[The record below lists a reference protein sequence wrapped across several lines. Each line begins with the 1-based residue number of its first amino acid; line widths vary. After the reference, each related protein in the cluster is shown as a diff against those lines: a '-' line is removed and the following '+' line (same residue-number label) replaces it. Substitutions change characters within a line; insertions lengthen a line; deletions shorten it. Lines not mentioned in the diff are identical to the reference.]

1 MRKIFILL
9 LLFNAVILSN
19 AQTTL
24 TGKKQAQITQLS
36 EQKKAQ
42 QNFLSSSLIV
52 LILTI
57 VTAAV
62 LFRSNRQKQKAN
74 VLLQSQKLEI
84 DKKEGELAIQKDNL
98 ERSYNNV
105 EQLGEIGRRI
115 ISSLSVETIIATVYD
130 DVNSIMDA
138 WVFGIGIYEEGRREI
153 EFPATY
159 ENSAPLPAY
168 SDSID
173 DKNRLAV
180 LCLVNESE
188 IIMGD
193 LQTDYKKYL
202 QNFPVPKQG
211 ELPVSLIYLPLK
223 VKNKTKG
230 VITVQSFRKNA
241 YSNYHLYMLRN
252 IANYAAIALENAE
265 SYQKLTHTLNNLKK
279 TQAQLI
285 QSEKMALPGE
295 LTGIA
300 HEIQNPLHFVN
311 NFSQVNRDLIQ
322 EIKNQKSL
330 SAGQAGKL
338 SNEEL
343 DKLFV
348 DIETNE
354 EKIIHHAKRADA
366 IVKTILQHSR
376 QKTSQ
381 KEPTDINALA
391 DDYLRLRYRGMRA
404 KDKSFNATL
413 QTNFDTSI

>member
-1 MRKIFILL
+1 MRKLFILL
-9 LLFNAVILSN
+9 LLFNSVILAK
-19 AQTTL
+19 AQTT
-24 TGKKQAQITQLS
+24 IT
-36 EQKKAQ
+36 EQPAIKAQ
-42 QNFLSSSLIV
+42 QNFLFSSLIV
-52 LILTI
+52 LALII

-74 VLLQSQKLEI
+74 MLLQSQKLEI
-84 DKKEGELAIQKDNL
+84 DKKTAELAVQKDNL

-115 ISSLSVETIIATVYD
+115 TSSLSAETIIATVYD
-130 DVNSIMDA
+130 NVNSIMDA
-138 WVFGIGIYEEGRREI
+138 WVFGIGIYEERRREI

-159 ENSAPLPAY
+159 ENSVPLPAY

-211 ELPVSLIYLPLK
+211 EQPVSLIYLPLK

-241 YSNYHLYMLRN
+241 YSNYHLYLLRN

-265 SYQKLTHTLNNLKK
+265 SYKKLTYTLNILKK

-285 QSEKMALPGE
+285 QSEKMDSFGE
-295 LTGIA
+295 LTAGIA
-300 HEIQNPLHFVN
+300 HEIKNPLNFVN
-311 NFSQVNRDLIQ
+311 NFSEVSDELLDEMKTELARGNRQLAT
-322 EIKNQKSL
+322 KN
-330 SAGQAGKL
+330 
-338 SNEEL
+338 
-343 DKLFV
+343 
-348 DIETNE
+348 
-354 EKIIHHAKRADA
+354 RW
-366 IVKTILQHSR
+366 
-376 QKTSQ
+376 
-381 KEPTDINALA
+381 
-391 DDYLRLRYRGMRA
+391 
-404 KDKSFNATL
+404 
-413 QTNFDTSI
+413 

>member
-188 IIMGD
+188 IIIGD
-193 LQTDYKKYL
+193 LQTEYQKYL

-211 ELPVSLIYLPLK
+211 EQPVSLIYLPLK

-265 SYQKLTHTLNNLKK
+265 SHKKLTHTLNSLKK

-285 QSEKMALPGE
+285 QSEKMTSLGE
-295 LTGIA
+295 LTCRHCA
-300 HEIQNPLHFVN
+300 
-311 NFSQVNRDLIQ
+311 
-322 EIKNQKSL
+322 
-330 SAGQAGKL
+330 
-338 SNEEL
+338 
-343 DKLFV
+343 
-348 DIETNE
+348 
-354 EKIIHHAKRADA
+354 
-366 IVKTILQHSR
+366 
-376 QKTSQ
+376 
-381 KEPTDINALA
+381 
-391 DDYLRLRYRGMRA
+391 
-404 KDKSFNATL
+404 
-413 QTNFDTSI
+413 

>member
-391 DDYLRLRYRGMRA
+391 DDYLRLRYRSMRA

>member
-1 MRKIFILL
+1 MRKFFILL
-9 LLFNAVILSN
+9 LLFNSVILAK
-19 AQTTL
+19 AQTT
-24 TGKKQAQITQLS
+24 IT
-36 EQKKAQ
+36 EQPAIKAQ
-42 QNFLSSSLIV
+42 QNFLFSSLIV
-52 LILTI
+52 LALII

-74 VLLQSQKLEI
+74 MLLQSQKLEI
-84 DKKEGELAIQKDNL
+84 DKKTAELAVQKDNL

-115 ISSLSVETIIATVYD
+115 TSSLSAETIIATVYD
-130 DVNSIMDA
+130 NVNSIMDA
-138 WVFGIGIYEEGRREI
+138 WVFGIGIYEERRREI

-159 ENSAPLPAY
+159 ENSVPLPAY

-211 ELPVSLIYLPLK
+211 EQPVSLIYLPLK

-241 YSNYHLYMLRN
+241 YSNYHLYLLRN

-265 SYQKLTHTLNNLKK
+265 SYKKLTYTLNILKK

-285 QSEKMALPGE
+285 QSEKMDSFGE
-295 LTGIA
+295 LTAGIA
-300 HEIQNPLHFVN
+300 HEIQNPLNFVN
-311 NFSQVNRDLIQ
+311 NFSEVSDELLDEMKTELARGNRQLAT
-322 EIKNQKSL
+322 KN
-330 SAGQAGKL
+330 
-338 SNEEL
+338 
-343 DKLFV
+343 
-348 DIETNE
+348 
-354 EKIIHHAKRADA
+354 RW
-366 IVKTILQHSR
+366 
-376 QKTSQ
+376 
-381 KEPTDINALA
+381 
-391 DDYLRLRYRGMRA
+391 
-404 KDKSFNATL
+404 
-413 QTNFDTSI
+413 

>member
-1 MRKIFILL
+1 MRKLFILL
-9 LLFNAVILSN
+9 LLFNSVILAK
-19 AQTTL
+19 AQTT
-24 TGKKQAQITQLS
+24 IT
-36 EQKKAQ
+36 EQPAIKAQ
-42 QNFLSSSLIV
+42 QNFLFSSLIV
-52 LILTI
+52 LALII

-74 VLLQSQKLEI
+74 MLLQSQKLEI

-115 ISSLSVETIIATVYD
+115 ISSLSVETIVATVYD
-130 DVNSIMDA
+130 NINSIMDA

-188 IIMGD
+188 IIIGD
-193 LQTDYKKYL
+193 LQTEYQKYL

-211 ELPVSLIYLPLK
+211 EQPVSLIYLPLK

-241 YSNYHLYMLRN
+241 YSNYHLYLLRN

-265 SYQKLTHTLNNLKK
+265 SYKKLTYTLNILKK

-285 QSEKMALPGE
+285 QSEKMDSFGE
-295 LTGIA
+295 LTAGIA
-300 HEIQNPLHFVN
+300 HKIQNPLNFVN
-311 NFSQVNRDLIQ
+311 NFSEVSD
-322 EIKNQKSL
+322 
-330 SAGQAGKL
+330 
-338 SNEEL
+338 EL
-343 DKLFV
+343 LD
-348 DIETNE
+348 EM
-354 EKIIHHAKRADA
+354 
-366 IVKTILQHSR
+366 KTELARGSR
-376 QKTSQ
+376 Q
-381 KEPTDINALA
+381 LA
-391 DDYLRLRYRGMRA
+391 T
-404 KDKSFNATL
+404 KNSW
-413 QTNFDTSI
+413 